1 MKNFGIDLNENS
13 RMDSKIKK
21 IDKTSTKAKEE
32 LETLRK
38 DRKDIDEALTELDVN
53 QYLKE
58 IAHYKLPTNKNF
70 KDGAKKLKQLYYY
83 KWEGIEDVL
92 QTIKNLYNQ
101 QQTAFKFNISFA
113 YLLVSTVGNEY
124 KYMSA
129 QYNNRLFEFPKT
141 IENNKTL
148 KEILTET
155 EAKINNYK
163 ADRPNT
169 MWKFYKFLHYE
180 ISAFRLQ
187 STIGYAVSLPLHFYE
202 DSNKKNVIKYIR
214 WKT

>member
-1 MKNFGIDLNENS
+1 MEP
-13 RMDSKIKK
+13 KI
-21 IDKTSTKAKEE
+21 
-32 LETLRK
+32 
-38 DRKDIDEALTELDVN
+38 
-53 QYLKE
+53 
-58 IAHYKLPTNKNF
+58 
-70 KDGAKKLKQLYYY
+70 KQLYYY

-141 IENNKTL
+141 IDNNKTL

-163 ADRPNT
+163 QIDQT
-169 MWKFYKFLHYE
+169 QCGSFTSFYIVRYLYLDYSLLLVILLAYHY
-180 ISAFRLQ
+180 IFMRIL
-187 STIGYAVSLPLHFYE
+187 
-202 DSNKKNVIKYIR
+202 IKR
-214 WKT
+214 MS